1 MKNKALT
8 ILLILLTLTGC
19 NAFTRNTPQALP
31 TIVLGETSPTNQAPL
46 PGAGGGATASGIM
59 VPAQEAQLV
68 FTLSGKVNRVE
79 VAVGD
84 QVKAGQVLV
93 QLEGQ
98 ENLEAAVSATQYEL
112 EQAQQALE
120 ALDKDLDVQQAQ
132 ALKAIADYQDAVRDA
147 ERVIANLNSA
157 AQQVDLEAAYAN
169 MLLAKDR
176 LERARDDYQ
185 PYENKPEDNLQ
196 RAALLSKLAQV
207 QKNYDATVRTYNN
220 LLGKA
225 NPIDLNQAEAN
236 LALAQAQLVKAQ
248 RDSEILKSGPDQDK
262 VRLAEARLANA
273 QTQLAA
279 SQAALDHLTLT
290 APFAGT
296 IAEVKVSSGEWLI
309 AGQPV
314 LLLADLDNLRVET
327 TDLSERDVPKV
338 EVGQAVTVS
347 IKALGQDA
355 LGRVRDI
362 SPLANTLGGD
372 VVYKTT
378 IELDTLPP
386 GLRAG
391 MSVEV
396 QFGTS
401 P

>member
-46 PGAGGGATASGIM
+46 PGAGGGATASGIV

-236 LALAQAQLVKAQ
+236 LALAQAQLAKAQ